1 MTSTT
6 RFPRTLV
13 LGAGLALSTG
23 ALAACAGDDPS
34 TDPRTSAAPT
44 AQTTDAGA
52 EATDGGTP
60 SADTTG
66 TTDPSEA
73 ANPDPTDAGEADLG
87 AAEVAVTTATGELA
101 GSTAYELD
109 LADDGSSWEVDV
121 SDGTGSQRVD
131 VSADGATVENSRST
145 PLRDDDAAQLQEAEI
160 DILQAMRIALGQQDG
175 DIVEVDLDDENGTTI
190 WDVAVRVAS
199 GDDRDLYI
207 DAVTGELVSI
217 TD

>member
-1 MTSTT
+1 M
-6 RFPRTLV
+6 
-13 LGAGLALSTG
+13 A
-23 ALAACAGDDPS
+23 
-34 TDPRTSAAPT
+34 
-44 AQTTDAGA
+44 
-52 EATDGGTP
+52 
-60 SADTTG
+60 
-66 TTDPSEA
+66 
-73 ANPDPTDAGEADLG
+73 
-87 AAEVAVTTATGELA
+87 AVTTATGELA

-217 TD
+217 DD